1 MMSIGKRMICLIL
14 MSSLLLSALCFSVG
28 ALSFIRGD
36 ADADGTV
43 SVIDATTIQKAKA
56 SVQVDAFDEKAA
68 DVDGD
73 GVVSVI
79 DATLIQ
85 KSLAHIDIPYEV
97 GETVTVETDAPTQT
111 IEHQPGE
118 NELPILS

>member
-1 MMSIGKRMICLIL
+1 MKKIQRMICLTL
-14 MSSLLLSALCFSVG
+14 AAVFSLCVWCVKIA

-85 KSLAHIDIPYEV
+85 KSLAHIEIPYTLGEV
-97 GETVTVETDAPTQT
+97 VTVETDAPTQT